1 MRKRGNIEGKKA
13 QFYIIAAIII
23 SIILFG
29 LFAVRNYILVGPK
42 NVKFYDLSKELNL
55 ESGYVIDHGIYK
67 DEELDVLVD
76 QWASAYVD
84 YSSKVTE
91 VGEWIFVY
99 GNEKKINATVFT
111 NEISGTVSISIGGGY
126 PSSIEITGDAK
137 KYNIKDIIIQGKEV
151 KLVAPDKNEYDFNL
165 TRGENFFFV
174 ISKEEYVAIP
184 NSPSPTGAVV
194 AEEK

>member
-165 TRGENFFFV
+165 TRG
-174 ISKEEYVAIP
+174 
-184 NSPSPTGAVV
+184 
-194 AEEK
+194 